1 MPRQRSLAAVD
12 RVKFT
17 QGSASLSLLRKIV
30 IVDLTTAVVGWLL
43 RVSIYQS
50 TRSEIFAQLGHSLL
64 TAFFI
69 ATPVCVL
76 ISRYWSRIS
85 SMRAPLTW
93 TLLIAVILACAG
105 IGNIATNLVLVAI
118 GALRSE
124 KFWEVF
130 GERVQF
136 SAMIALLFGVGVFLF
151 RVMRGDL
158 EAAERELQ
166 ARQLREE
173 RARKLA
179 VQAQLASLE
188 SHVRPHFLF
197 NALNTISSLIPEDPK
212 LAETLLGKLAAILR
226 LSLDSN
232 QQSLAPLEKE
242 LKLVGDYLEIE
253 RARFGGRL
261 RFEID
266 VPAHLHSAEIPALSL
281 QTLVENS
288 VKYAVA
294 AHLDGANIRVSA
306 RSQDGILRLEVSDD
320 GPGFT
325 PQAIRAGHGLANL
338 EGRLAALF
346 GGAAR
351 LEIDRIDGLTA
362 VRLSLPRSPLPAAV

>member
-1 MPRQRSLAAVD
+1 MAAVD

-43 RVSIYQS
+43 GVSLYQS
-50 TRSEIFAQLGHSLL
+50 TRSEIFDQLGHSLL

-76 ISRYWSRIS
+76 ISRYWSRVS
-85 SMRAPLTW
+85 SLRAPLTW

-105 IGNIATNLVLVAI
+105 TGNIATNLVLVAI

-130 GERVQF
+130 GVRVQF

-158 EAAERELQ
+158 EAVERELQ

-212 LAETLLGKLAAILR
+212 LAETLLGKLAVILR

-232 QQSLAPLEKE
+232 QESLAPLERE
-242 LKLVGDYLEIE
+242 LKLVSDYLEIE
-253 RARFGGRL
+253 RARFGARL

-266 VPAHLHSAEIPALSL
+266 VPAYLHSAEIPALSL

-294 AHLDGANIRVSA
+294 AHLDGANIRDRPFRRPYEFSLA
-306 RSQDGILRLEVSDD
+306 RVPCR
-320 GPGFT
+320 
-325 PQAIRAGHGLANL
+325 R
-338 EGRLAALF
+338 
-346 GGAAR
+346 
-351 LEIDRIDGLTA
+351 
-362 VRLSLPRSPLPAAV
+362 

>member
-1 MPRQRSLAAVD
+1 VPRQRSLAAVD

-105 IGNIATNLVLVAI
+105 TGNIATNLVLVAI

-158 EAAERELQ
+158 ETAERELQ

-232 QQSLAPLEKE
+232 QESLAPLEKE

-306 RSQDGILRLEVSDD
+306 RSQNGILRLEVSDD

-325 PQAIRAGHGLANL
+325 PQAIRPGHGLANL
-338 EGRLAALF
+338 EGRMAALF

-351 LEIDRIDGLTA
+351 LEIDRIDGFTA

>member
-105 IGNIATNLVLVAI
+105 TGNIATNLVLVAI

-136 SAMIALLFGVGVFLF
+136 SATIALLFGVGVFLF

-158 EAAERELQ
+158 ETAERELQ

-306 RSQDGILRLEVSDD
+306 RSQNGILRLEVSDD

-325 PQAIRAGHGLANL
+325 PQAIRPGLGLANL
-338 EGRLAALF
+338 EGRMAALF

-351 LEIDRIDGLTA
+351 LEIDRIDGFTA

>member
-1 MPRQRSLAAVD
+1 VPEPATSPPTWFLWRSALCDPRS
-12 RVKFT
+12 
-17 QGSASLSLLRKIV
+17 
-30 IVDLTTAVVGWLL
+30 
-43 RVSIYQS
+43 
-50 TRSEIFAQLGHSLL
+50 
-64 TAFFI
+64 
-69 ATPVCVL
+69 
-76 ISRYWSRIS
+76 
-85 SMRAPLTW
+85 
-93 TLLIAVILACAG
+93 
-105 IGNIATNLVLVAI
+105 
-118 GALRSE
+118 
-124 KFWEVF
+124 F
-130 GERVQF
+130 GRF
-136 SAMIALLFGVGVFLF
+136 
-151 RVMRGDL
+151 GDL
-158 EAAERELQ
+158 ETAERELQ

-306 RSQDGILRLEVSDD
+306 RSQNGILRLEVSDD

-325 PQAIRAGHGLANL
+325 PQAIRPGHGLANL
-338 EGRLAALF
+338 EGRMAALF

-351 LEIDRIDGLTA
+351 LEIDRIDGFTA